1 MLKHN
6 TLAAEHHRQSLQTRQ
21 PPFITLEESGGGF
34 DQVQQSLTLE
44 TLDRGLEKEQTLT
57 TAPRDTAKQSC
68 GRQTVSYSSCGQT
81 EREFMWSEMIKIKRV
96 WYM

>member
-44 TLDRGLEKEQTLT
+44 TLDRGLEKEQTDT
-57 TAPRDTAKQSC
+57 DREGVTRPGSIPRFQPQPT
-68 GRQTVSYSSCGQT
+68 
-81 EREFMWSEMIKIKRV
+81 
-96 WYM
+96 